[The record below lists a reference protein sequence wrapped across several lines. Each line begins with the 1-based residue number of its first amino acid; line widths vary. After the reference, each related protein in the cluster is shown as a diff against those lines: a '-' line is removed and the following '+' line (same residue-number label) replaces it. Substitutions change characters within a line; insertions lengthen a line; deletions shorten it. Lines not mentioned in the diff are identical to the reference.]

1 MERTADIVIAQLAVL
16 KCGAVYVPLDP
27 EYPRRRLRFMADDAG
42 IAVLLTV
49 EAPVDPFV
57 GESVR
62 VVALDDAREALTLH
76 PSTNPIARSTPDS
89 LAYVVYT
96 SGSTGIPKGV
106 EVPHRGVLRLLF
118 GVTYVQL
125 DRDVVVPHLSSPTFD
140 ASTFEVWA
148 PLLHG
153 GRCVLYPERVPTPR
167 ALSASIRQYGLT
179 TMWLTSALF
188 NTVVDEDPGLLTGL
202 SQLLIG
208 GEALSVSHVR
218 RALAT
223 LPTTTIINGY
233 GPTESTTFT
242 CCYPIP
248 RALGA
253 DRLSVPIGP
262 PIGNTTVYVLD
273 EHMRPVPQGVSGEVH
288 IGGAGLARGYLG
300 RADLTAERFIPDLH
314 DVEPGRRVY
323 RTGDLA
329 RHRDDGAV
337 EFQGRLDHQ
346 VKIRGFRIEVGE
358 IEAAL
363 SRHPDVREAVVLA
376 RETHAGEKRLV
387 AYLTTDRKTPLGA
400 RELRDFLGNELP
412 EYMVP
417 AAFVTLESFPLN
429 SNGKVDRRALP
440 EPQAVTSDLD
450 ETHVA
455 PSTPQEEILV
465 DMWSQLLG
473 IDRIGVHD
481 NFFELG
487 GHSLMA
493 TQLVSRVREAF
504 EVDLRVRAV
513 FENPTVAELAA
524 AITAAGRAGSGVS
537 LPPVVPGSRAGA
549 MPLSYA
555 QQRLWLLDRMEPGN
569 PNYNYPGGLR
579 LSGGLN
585 VSALNHGVNEIVRRH
600 DVLRATFSDHD
611 GTPVQTIVP
620 PRPASLPIVDLGS
633 LTSEERERTI
643 GQLAEAE
650 AKRPF
655 DLAQD
660 PLLRIT
666 LLQLGE
672 QENVILFNMHH
683 IACDGWSIGLFVR
696 ELSDTYQAFSRGGCS
711 PLSELPL
718 QYSDFAEWQRQW
730 FEGEALEAQLDYW
743 RRRLGG
749 QLPVLH
755 LPRGQERPTAK
766 HDAESFVLNI
776 SAPVTTQIRNMC
788 RQEKATLFMTLLA
801 AFQTLLHQHTG
812 DEDIVVGTD
821 LAGRNDAKLESLI
834 GFFVNLLVMRTDLS
848 GNPTFRQLLQ
858 RVRETAL
865 GAYAHQDVPF
875 VKLVEELQPQRHVSN
890 TPLFQ
895 VLFVLQNTPMQSLE
909 LPGLTFTRIKAESGK
924 AKFDLAV
931 FVSEAGDQLFAEW
944 VYDTDLYTESQI
956 RDMAGQYDRL
966 LQLVVATPDVRL
978 KKIAFQTHYNKAS
991 DPIDQKVRRDSKI
1004 AKLKRARQLHTEAS
1018 SELADHLRHE

>member
-1 MERTADIVIAQLAVL
+1 
-16 KCGAVYVPLDP
+16 
-27 EYPRRRLRFMADDAG
+27 
-42 IAVLLTV
+42 
-49 EAPVDPFV
+49 
-57 GESVR
+57 
-62 VVALDDAREALTLH
+62 
-76 PSTNPIARSTPDS
+76 
-89 LAYVVYT
+89 
-96 SGSTGIPKGV
+96 
-106 EVPHRGVLRLLF
+106 
-118 GVTYVQL
+118 
-125 DRDVVVPHLSSPTFD
+125 
-140 ASTFEVWA
+140 
-148 PLLHG
+148 
-153 GRCVLYPERVPTPR
+153 VPTPR
-167 ALSASIRQYGLT
+167 ALSTAIRQYGLS
-179 TMWLTSALF
+179 TMWLTAALF

-202 SQLLIG
+202 RELLIG

-218 RALAT
+218 RALAA
-223 LPTTTIINGY
+223 LPSTTVVNGY

-248 RALGA
+248 GALGA
-253 DRLSVPIGP
+253 DRVSVPIGP

-273 EHMRPVPQGVSGEVH
+273 EQMRPVPRGVSGEVH

-300 RADLTAERFIPDLH
+300 RADLTAERFIPDPY
-314 DVEPGRRVY
+314 DAEPGRRVY

-329 RHRDDGAV
+329 RHLDDGAV

-363 SRHPDVREAVVLA
+363 SKHPDVRETVVLA
-376 RETHAGEKRLV
+376 RESQTGEKRLV
-387 AYLTTDRKTPLGA
+387 AYLTTDRKTA
-400 RELRDFLGNELP
+400 VTTKELRGFLANELP

-417 AAFVTLESFPLN
+417 SAFVTLESLPLT

-440 EPQAVTSDLD
+440 EPNVATGDLGD
-450 ETHVA
+450 TRGA
-455 PSTPQEEILV
+455 AATPQEEILA
-465 DMWSQLLG
+465 DMWSELLG
-473 IDRIGVHD
+473 VERIGVHD

-493 TQLVSRVREAF
+493 TQLASRVREAF
-504 EVDLRVRAV
+504 DVDLRVRTV

-524 AITAAGRAGSGVS
+524 AITAAGHGGSSVS
-537 LPPVVPGSRAGA
+537 LPPVVPGRRAGA

-579 LSGGLN
+579 LSGVLN
-585 VSALNHGVNEIVRRH
+585 VSALNQGINEIVRRH
-600 DVLRATFSDHD
+600 DVLRATFSDHE
-611 GTPVQTIVP
+611 GTPVQSIVP
-620 PRPASLPIVDLGS
+620 PRPASLPIVDLRS
-633 LTSEERERTI
+633 LPSEERERTI
-643 GQLAEAE
+643 GRLAETE

-655 DLAQD
+655 NLAQD

-672 QENVILFNMHH
+672 QDNVILFNMHH
-683 IACDGWSIGLFVR
+683 IASDGWSIGVFVR
-696 ELSDTYQAFSRGGCS
+696 ELSDTYQAFSTGGCS
-711 PLSELPL
+711 RLSELPL
-718 QYSDFAEWQRQW
+718 QYSDFAEWQRRW

-755 LPRGQERPTAK
+755 LPRGQERPMVPR
-766 HDAESFVLNI
+766 HDASSIVMNV
-776 SAPVTTQIRNMC
+776 SAPVTAQIRTLC

-801 AFQTLLHQHTG
+801 AFQALLHQHTG

-848 GNPTFRQLLQ
+848 GNPTFRQLLH

-895 VLFVLQNTPMQSLE
+895 VLFVLQNTPVQSLE

-956 RDMAGQYDRL
+956 REWAGHYDRL
-966 LQLVVATPDVRL
+966 LQLVVANPDMRL
-978 KKIAFQTHYNKAS
+978 KKIGFQTHYDKAS
-991 DPIDQKVRRDSKI
+991 DPNDKQVRRDSKI
-1004 AKLKRARQLHTEAS
+1004 AKLKRARELHTEAS
-1018 SELADHLRHE
+1018 REVG